1 MGYGGGGGGGGGGSG
16 GSGGGSG
23 SSGGSGYRRVGDDRT
38 ANLKVN
44 NITNRTG
51 IDGTEVDGIVEVNTT
66 AHFIP
71 PSGTTAERGSR
82 GRGVVAAGV
91 SPGQNNTMQYIT
103 IATLGN
109 ASDFGDLITASGYK
123 RGSASLTRGIFAGGW
138 EPSAVSNVMEYIT
151 VSSTGNAFDFGQCTG
166 GQQDSTGCSDS
177 TRGIIGAGGQVPSGP
192 LTQTIEY
199 VTFSSL
205 GDASA
210 FGDLVRP
217 MFAGAGFGSPTRGI
231 FAGGRDS
238 GNTVLNNSIYH
249 YFNFW

>member
-1 MGYGGGGGGGGGGSG
+1 M
-16 GSGGGSG
+16 
-23 SSGGSGYRRVGDDRT
+23 
-38 ANLKVN
+38 A
-44 NITNRTG
+44 
-51 IDGTEVDGIVEVNTT
+51 
-66 AHFIP
+66 
-71 PSGTTAERGSR
+71 
-82 GRGVVAAGV
+82 
-91 SPGQNNTMQYIT
+91 
-103 IATLGN
+103 
-109 ASDFGDLITASGYK
+109 ASGYK

-138 EPSAVSNVMEYIT
+138 EPRRSSQNDMEYIT

-210 FGDLVRP
+210 FGDLVKP

-231 FAGGRDS
+231 FAGGYVPSLLR
-238 GNTVLNNSIYH
+238 L
-249 YFNFW
+249 